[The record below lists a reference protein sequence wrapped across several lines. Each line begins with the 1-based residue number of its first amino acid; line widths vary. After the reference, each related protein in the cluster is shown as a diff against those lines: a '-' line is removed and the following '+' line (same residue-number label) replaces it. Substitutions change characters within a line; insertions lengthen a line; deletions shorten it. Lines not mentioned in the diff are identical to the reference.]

1 MVSEKGVE
9 LKGVVGLVC
18 VKDLE
23 MQAVERG
30 SAIFIF

>member
-1 MVSEKGVE
+1 VSEKGVE
-9 LKGVVGLVC
+9 LKGVVGLVR